1 MQRLEWLIKSVLRT
15 LCCLTTLLPIP
26 HLPLLSTFL
35 RLAMLAWLTA
45 NFYVVFSFFFED
57 VIFNLADILGL
68 IHFHLDLF
76 IYVVAIVES
85 MVKKRSFGELTTLR
99 CQLHELGAN
108 HLSKAEV
115 AAYPVRSMILV
126 FSVPLFCELVRLWV
140 MFTTYRTPVSY
151 YSVLLELGTQTRFL
165 QIINT
170 IMTLNQEA
178 QNVTKLL
185 EKLVAQNKH
194 KSRYGSDIWMPYTPR
209 EYEQLNLLRLLYG
222 RLYKAYG
229 CADDCFA
236 WCILLF
242 IMEKFFFLVCNLYW
256 CAQMFFEEPTIF
268 KIFYNLSSTL
278 KAGFQIVVL
287 CAIGSEVENYSRYIG
302 CLISRLP
309 KPLGNKPYND
319 LVTNFSIQ
327 TLHQQFSI
335 KAKHFCVLNRTLL
348 GSMISAIIT
357 YSVILIQFL
366 LGEK

>member
-1 MQRLEWLIKSVLRT
+1 
-15 LCCLTTLLPIP
+15 
-26 HLPLLSTFL
+26 
-35 RLAMLAWLTA
+35 
-45 NFYVVFSFFFED
+45 
-57 VIFNLADILGL
+57 
-68 IHFHLDLF
+68 
-76 IYVVAIVES
+76 
-85 MVKKRSFGELTTLR
+85 
-99 CQLHELGAN
+99 
-108 HLSKAEV
+108 
-115 AAYPVRSMILV
+115 
-126 FSVPLFCELVRLWV
+126 

-287 CAIGSEVENYSRYIG
+287 CAISSEVENYSRYIG

-348 GSMISAIIT
+348 GSVSVRLSPTLSYSFSFCLVRSRTQFKMSRQIGCNMYKLIKPSGNKSYNELVTDFSLQVLHQEYTITAKEFFNLNLNLLGSMIASTVT
-357 YSVILIQFL
+357 YLVILVQFMFADKNKAEPKL
-366 LGEK
+366 IVNSFVNSGNTTIRTSE